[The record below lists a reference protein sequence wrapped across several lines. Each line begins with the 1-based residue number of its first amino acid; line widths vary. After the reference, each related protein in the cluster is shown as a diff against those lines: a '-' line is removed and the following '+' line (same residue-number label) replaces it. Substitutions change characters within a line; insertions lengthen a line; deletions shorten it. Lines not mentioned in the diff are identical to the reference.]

1 MKKQFILAS
10 LAALFGCL
18 SLSAQNLQTKSV
30 SIFKNG
36 QSFFIKSGSLQ
47 VQETKWLLPDPAPA
61 ALYGTL
67 WFSSPEGSLTNVMS
81 YPDTLQEQKTENAT
95 AIHDLLWANT
105 GKTAT
110 VTLEGGDSFTGVV
123 ESVQPVASGIPAMQ
137 NTWQAAVFNEKSL
150 VTLRQT
156 DIPNGGWI
164 TIPAN
169 EIRFVKFK
177 EKPIATV
184 SREVVTPRH
193 LIELGFSTKKASQ
206 PLDMMYLANGLNW
219 APQYL
224 FELTSENAATLTLQ
238 GEVANN
244 LEDLTDTEVNLVVG
258 VPNFQYADRPSFLI
272 DFLQII
278 LPRSSDRMLS
288 NALVSQRANYGD
300 VFDEMPPPPPASG
313 VEGSVNEDLFF
324 YTLKNFTL
332 PKGGRSMQPV
342 FSEKIEISHV
352 YECNLP
358 GNNDQN
364 RFFDESFLFTASEQ
378 NKVFH
383 TVKATNNT
391 KQPWTTASILVMN
404 KQGETRPVSQ
414 DLLTYTPNG
423 GNTYI
428 KLTESPDVKVKQAE
442 REVSRQQGAY
452 VDKRRN
458 LYFDLVQVEG
468 KIKVN
473 NYKDKKLSLRLQ
485 RTITGNLQKSSKDWQ
500 KEEIVNPNNRL
511 NKRTNVCWETAIGAK
526 GELEI
531 TYTYEIYVPGY

>member
-1 MKKQFILAS
+1 MKKQVILTY
-10 LAALFGCL
+10 LAALACL
-18 SLSAQNLQTKSV
+18 TLSAQNLQTKSV

-36 QSFFIKSGSLQ
+36 QSFFIKSGDLQ
-47 VQETKWLLPDPAPA
+47 VKDGKWLLPDPAPA

-67 WFSSPEGSLTNVMS
+67 WFSSPEGTLKKVTS
-81 YPDTLQEQKTENAT
+81 YPDTLREQKMENAT
-95 AIHDLLWANT
+95 AIHDLLRANI
-105 GKTAT
+105 GKMANL
-110 VTLEGGDSFTGVV
+110 TLEGGSSFTGTIEGVN
-123 ESVQPVASGIPAMQ
+123 PVTDVPTMQ
-137 NTWQAAVFNEKSL
+137 AAWQTAVFNEKSI
-150 VTLRQT
+150 VILRQT
-156 DIPNGGWI
+156 DIPNGAWI
-164 TIPAN
+164 TIPAS
-169 EIRFVKFK
+169 EIRFVFFK
-177 EKPIATV
+177 EKPNATV
-184 SREVVTPRH
+184 KRETVKPRN
-193 LIELGFSTKKASQ
+193 LIELVFSNKKASQ
-206 PLDMMYLANGLNW
+206 PLDLMYLANGLNW

-224 FELTSENAATLTLQ
+224 LELTFENAATLTLQ

-258 VPNFQYADRPSFLI
+258 VPNFQYANRPAFLV
-272 DFLQII
+272 DFLPMVS
-278 LPRSSDRMLS
+278 PRFNEMMLS
-288 NALVSQRANYGD
+288 NALATQRPAYGD
-300 VFDEMPPPPPASG
+300 VFDEMPPPPPTSG
-313 VEGSVNEDLFF
+313 VDGSANEDLFF

-332 PKGGRSMQPV
+332 PKGGRSMQTI

-358 GNNDQN
+358 GNDENS
-364 RFFDESFLFTASEQ
+364 RFYDESFLFTPGES

-391 KQPWTTASILVMN
+391 KQPWTTASVLVMN
-404 KQGETRPVSQ
+404 RQDGNRPVSQ

-442 REVSRQQGAY
+442 RELSRQQGAY
-452 VDKRRN
+452 TDKRRN
-458 LYFDLVQVEG
+458 VYFDLVQVEG

-473 NYKDKKLSLRLQ
+473 NYKDKKLNLRLQ
-485 RTITGNLQKSSKDWQ
+485 RTITGNLQKSNVDWQ
-500 KEEIVNPNNRL
+500 KEEIVNPNNPL

>member
-1 MKKQFILAS
+1 MKKQVILTY
-10 LAALFGCL
+10 LAALACL
-18 SLSAQNLQTKSV
+18 SLNAQNLQTKSV

-36 QSFFIKSGSLQ
+36 QSFFIKSGTLQ
-47 VQETKWLLPDPAPA
+47 VQDGKWLLPDPAPA

-67 WFSSPEGSLTNVMS
+67 WFSSPEGTLTKVES
-81 YPDTLQEQKTENAT
+81 YPDTLREQKTETAT
-95 AIHDLLWANT
+95 AIHDLLRANT

-110 VTLEGGDSFTGVV
+110 VTLEGGSSFTGVV
-123 ESVQPVASGIPAMQ
+123 ERVEAAAGGMPAARQ
-137 NTWQAAVFNEKSL
+137 IAVFNESSM
-150 VTLRQT
+150 VTLRIT
-156 DIPNGGWI
+156 EIPNGGWV

-169 EIRFVKFK
+169 EIRFVIFK
-177 EKPIATV
+177 EKPSATV
-184 SREVVTPRH
+184 SRETVTPRN

-206 PLDMMYLANGLNW
+206 PVDLMYLANGLNW

-224 FELTSENAATLTLQ
+224 LELTAENSATLTLQ

-244 LEDLTDTEVNLVVG
+244 LEDLTSTEVNLVVG
-258 VPNFQYADRPSFLI
+258 VPNFQYADRPAFLI
-272 DFLQII
+272 DFLQMIV
-278 LPRSSDRMLS
+278 PRSSVQMLS
-288 NALVSQRANYGD
+288 NALATQRPAYGD
-300 VFDEMPPPPPASG
+300 VFDEMPAPPPVSG
-313 VEGSVNEDLFF
+313 VDGSTNEDLFF

-332 PKGGRSMQPV
+332 PKGGRTMQSI

-358 GNNDQN
+358 GNSDQN
-364 RFFDESFLFTASEQ
+364 RFYDESFLFTPGES

-383 TVKATNNT
+383 TVKAANNT
-391 KQPWTTASILVMN
+391 KQPWTTASVLVMN
-404 KQGETRPVSQ
+404 KQDGNRPVSQ

-442 REVSRQQGAY
+442 RELSRQQGAY
-452 VDKRRN
+452 TDKRRN
-458 LYFDLVQVEG
+458 IYYDLVQVEG

-473 NYKDKKLSLRLQ
+473 NYKDKKLNLRLQ
-485 RTITGNLQKSSKDWQ
+485 RTITGNLQKSSVDWQ